1 MVLFWRKWMMK
12 RCIWFFGVICACFPL
27 LAFAAQTDGL
37 IAGSSPKADLA
48 GIKTLDLETAKRIA
62 VLENP
67 TMDAA
72 RARVEQAGQRVRQ
85 AEAAYLPQVDAD
97 ASASH
102 VGLSDKDQESQLQ
115 LVRLF
120 DPRAGMDSTEESY
133 TAGLTAS
140 WTLFDGF
147 ARDFRREA
155 ERFGQMQFEEA
166 RIEARRLLLT
176 SVSTTYYNAQLAVE
190 NGTIAQ
196 ADEAFNQRQVR
207 DAEVRLQVG
216 TGALS
221 DVLNFKVQVNAARS
235 RLNQSTLAYQ
245 RLLIG
250 LAALMGV
257 PDAGLPEGLSLSP
270 LAPEMKVEMGK
281 PDADAL
287 IAEALV
293 HRPDLHQSDFQIKQA
308 ESRIQL
314 AQSEFSPKINLFA
327 DLSGKRN
334 NSILF
339 DDEDFGY
346 ALGINMSYVLFSGG
360 ARKARVHEAAWAR
373 AEAQKVNAGLSIT
386 VAAEV
391 RQAVEE
397 INRAQMELKLQRANT
412 ALVEQNRDLV
422 EKEYAAGQGT
432 LVRLNEAQRDLVTA
446 QSRLALALVSLRQA
460 WQTLD
465 SATGRILSSV
475 EGAP

>member
-1 MVLFWRKWMMK
+1 MMK
-12 RCIWFFGVICACFPL
+12 RCIWFLSLICVCFPL
-27 LAFAAQTDGL
+27 RAFAAEADGL
-37 IAGSSPKADLA
+37 IAGASRGGDFA
-48 GIKTLDLETAKRIA
+48 GIQTLDLETAKRIA
-62 VLENP
+62 VSENP
-67 TMDAA
+67 TMAAA
-72 RARVEQAGQRVRQ
+72 RARVEQAAQRVRQ
-85 AEAAYLPQVDAD
+85 AEAAYLPRVDASG
-97 ASASH
+97 SASH
-102 VGLSDKDQESQLQ
+102 VGLSDRDQKSQLQ
-115 LVRLF
+115 FARLF
-120 DPRAGMDSTEESY
+120 DPRASIDMTEESY

-147 ARDFRREA
+147 ARKFTREA
-155 ERFGQMQFEEA
+155 ERFGQMQLEEA
-166 RIEARRLLLT
+166 RNEARRLLLT
-176 SVSTTYYNAQLAVE
+176 SVSTTYYNAQLAME
-190 NGTIAQ
+190 NRTIAL

-235 RLNQSTLAYQ
+235 RLSQSLLSYR

-257 PDAGLPEGLSLSP
+257 PDADLPEGLSLSA
-270 LAPEMKVEMGK
+270 LIPERDTEMGM

-287 IAEALV
+287 VAEALI
-293 HRPDLHQSDFQIKQA
+293 HRPDLQQSEFGIQQA

-314 AQSEFSPKINLFA
+314 ARSEFFPKLNLFA
-327 DLSGKRN
+327 DLNGKRN
-334 NSILF
+334 NGILF

-346 ALGINMSYVLFSGG
+346 ALGINMSYALFSGG
-360 ARKARVHEAAWAR
+360 ARKARLHEAAWAR
-373 AEAQKVNAGLSIT
+373 TEAEKVNADLSIT

-391 RQAVEE
+391 RQAVAE
-397 INRAQMELKLQRANT
+397 INRAQTELRLQRANT

-446 QSRLALALVSLRQA
+446 QSRLASALVSLRQA
-460 WQTLD
+460 WQTLE
-465 SATGRILSSV
+465 SATGRIRSSV
-475 EGAP
+475 EGTP